1 MITGDPVDTTVT
13 TNDTLTLN
21 CTAVNNIDA
30 ANPLSFL
37 WFRDVDV
44 LPETRQVVV
53 DARTVTSVLEV
64 PSVTMLDAGMYQCG
78 TTNAGPLNDERS
90 DSAVVTVNC

>member
-1 MITGDPVDTTVT
+1 MTVN
-13 TNDTLTLN
+13 TNETLTLN

-37 WFRDVDV
+37 WFRDATV
-44 LPETRQVVV
+44 LAETRQVV

-64 PSVTMLDAGMYQCG
+64 PSVTMLDAGVYQCG
-78 TTNAGPLNDERS
+78 ATNAEPEDSERS
-90 DSAVVTVNC
+90 DSALVTVNC

>member
-1 MITGDPVDTTVT
+1 MTVT

-30 ANPLSFL
+30 ANPLSFR
-37 WFRDVDV
+37 WFHDAAV
-44 LPETRQVVV
+44 LAETRQVVV

-78 TTNAGPLNDERS
+78 VTNRGVMDDERS
-90 DSAVVTVNC
+90 ASAVVTVNC

>member
-1 MITGDPVDTTVT
+1 MTVT
-13 TNDTLTLN
+13 INDTLTLN

-78 TTNAGPLNDERS
+78 ATNAGLLDEERS
-90 DSAVVTVNC
+90 GSAVVTVNC